1 MGPFKLWDGQ
11 LYKISFFVP
20 DDHAEVVKLAMF
32 QAGAGRIGHYEHC
45 SFETSG
51 IGQFKAMEGA
61 KPYLGSVG
69 ELFKVNELKVE
80 MVCEEKKLIGA
91 IEAMK
96 KNHPYET
103 PAYDII
109 KLVEI

>member
-1 MGPFKLWDGQ
+1 MHKLC
-11 LYKISFFVP
+11 IFVP
-20 DDHAEVVKLAMF
+20 ETHAEALKNALFA
-32 QAGAGRIGHYEHC
+32 AGAGRIGNYEHC

-51 IGQFKAMEGA
+51 IGQFRPLQGA
-61 KPYLGSVG
+61 QPFLGNIGGLERVK
-69 ELFKVNELKVE
+69 EKKIE
-80 MVCEEKKLIGA
+80 MVCEDHLIKEIITA
-91 IEAMK
+91 LK

>member
-1 MGPFKLWDGQ
+1 MYKLC
-11 LYKISFFVP
+11 FFVP
-20 DDHAEVVKLAMF
+20 ETHAENLKTALF
-32 QAGAGRIGHYEHC
+32 LAGAGRIGHYEHC

-51 IGQFKAMEGA
+51 MGQFRAMKGA
-61 KPYLGSVG
+61 NPFIGSIG
-69 ELFKVNELKVE
+69 DLEKVSEKKIE
-80 MVCEEKKLIGA
+80 MVCEDHLIKEIITA
-91 IEAMK
+91 LK